1 MGVPP
6 AKLHEKPE
14 SVTPAVLP
22 PVRRAKRAVA
32 QPRPLTPGPWPLFF
46 DPVNQGRTAPQNG
59 MKNRRGSCRLP
70 SPTGDKIAGVTRSLR
85 RFFDPVGM
93 GVPPAKLHEKPE
105 SVLPP
110 VRRAKRAAS
119 QPRPLTPGPWPRFFD
134 PAFLFYGFRKGSLCT
149 STAWKKGELA
159 RYRAGFI
166 GKPPT
171 RTS

>member
-93 GVPPAKLHEKPE
+93 GVPPAKPHEK
-105 SVLPP
+105 SAIGSAGGL
-110 VRRAKRAAS
+110 AAGTAS
-119 QPRPLTPGPWPRFFD
+119 EASRTQPRPLAPGSWPLFFD
-134 PAFLFYGFRKGSLCT
+134 PVN
-149 STAWKKGELA
+149 
-159 RYRAGFI
+159 
-166 GKPPT
+166 
-171 RTS
+171 